1 MSTSYTTPPPPRT
14 KHFFTVAKT
23 NMYVYLY
30 TGNASIITLKFML
43 KWSCLC
49 DIYIKRELDYE
60 YNETLGLYTLSSL
73 KTNKTIQQIY
83 TFVFV
88 SCSYVLSI
96 NLYTTTQCSGI
107 PFGTSIGVSLSLLY
121 RSIKHRAMSAHPSL
135 FFLFLF
141 FLFNSGM
148 KHTL

>member
-1 MSTSYTTPPPPRT
+1 
-14 KHFFTVAKT
+14 
-23 NMYVYLY
+23 
-30 TGNASIITLKFML
+30 ML

-49 DIYIKRELDYE
+49 DIYIKREQDYHWRNRCIIWYE

-96 NLYTTTQCSGI
+96 NLYTTTQGSGI
-107 PFGTSIGVSLSLLY
+107 PFGTSVRVSLSLLY
-121 RSIKHRAMSAHPSL
+121 RPIRHRAMSDHLSPF
-135 FFLFLF
+135 FFLSFF
-141 FLFNSGM
+141 FLNSGT
-148 KHTL
+148 KHTIDRKGENRHRIMLALGHWKSECIIY